1 MLAQDIIKSQS
12 EGFYSENLTISE
24 FEENKIFLK
33 IFSSQSCLS
42 LEKVKLS
49 SLSAATGCP
58 DTALTPEPSRNAAP
72 TSRHVSTCPSPACPG
87 WSLLLC
93 PKYRFFNI
101 GDSNNL
107 MPEARVEVAAD
118 VHVLAHVHLD
128 LDIALWVIRV
138 NVVFFNDPICNPN
151 KGITPLLSML
161 TVYLVSLCRL
171 SPRLSHSRHT
181 SRSRCASPISCL
193 CVVVTR
199 HSLTTALSSPVPAK
213 SEQYHNLYP
222 GRDLNSDSGA
232 HVFLN
237 SLCLSNVD
245 DGLSMTDRYNPRL
258 GLLCLALDPSV
269 IVFTTIILITPHC
282 EVINPE

>member
-1 MLAQDIIKSQS
+1 MLAQDIIKNQS

-24 FEENKIFLK
+24 FEESKIFLK

-42 LEKVKLS
+42 LEKVLLS
-49 SLSAATGCP
+49 PLSAATSCP

-138 NVVFFNDPICNPN
+138 NVVFFNGPICNPN
-151 KGITPLLSML
+151 KGITALLSRL
-161 TVYLVSLCRL
+161 NVYLVSLRL
-171 SPRLSHSRHT
+171 STRLSHSLSR
-181 SRSRCASPISCL
+181 SRSRCVGPLSCS

-199 HSLTTALSSPVPAK
+199 PSMFSALSSPAPAH
-213 SEQYHNLYP
+213 SERYHNLYP

-232 HVFLN
+232 HVSLN
-237 SLCLSNVD
+237 CLCLSNVD
-245 DGLSMTDRYNPRL
+245 DGLFMTDRYNPRL
-258 GLLCLALDPSV
+258 GLPCLALDPSV